1 MHQQADFVDQ
11 CFEANKEIAEVENT
25 QISGL
30 TLQRFLSKQQPVLY
44 SAFCTT
50 MVGHKNPRTDKL
62 IYRLDHVGPDAMQQ
76 LVSRDTSQ
84 ILRPTATFN
93 IKDSYTAM
101 KIIHTFAKDPDGS
114 HVADYITM
122 VTKCIWIAR
131 AMTGRGDIPRE
142 LDDFYNSVT
151 EGKLET
157 TSNFMESLSQDDGE
171 ATNFLF
177 YLEKMERL
185 SKWKQKDRWIALL
198 PKFTAD
204 ANSYC
209 VAQRKYAKVTLQDL
223 VLRFKKPIIQG
234 RDHDGADLQ
243 FFKHTENEETKPYWL
258 FYSPVAPIAENV
270 IDPHRLVSTPT
281 FLNLY
286 KIVANIK
293 LKRDLDK
300 LLRFSW
306 MKRSW
311 NAMCTILVLHDPL
324 TGQHTD
330 WIQKQTLR
338 FWSSLKAKDF
348 NKSPD
353 LMQFF
358 LEELSVRKIK
368 IPKEL
373 CMVFVKFLI
382 NCDDAITPVPEL
394 GVRPTE
400 DEVDERHKQI
410 LHREIREGGPSLE
423 DQMEER
429 RVQLARF
436 PIEEPKEDSGVILPI
451 LFLGLGIFLFSR

>member
-1 MHQQADFVDQ
+1 
-11 CFEANKEIAEVENT
+11 
-25 QISGL
+25 
-30 TLQRFLSKQQPVLY
+30 
-44 SAFCTT
+44 
-50 MVGHKNPRTDKL
+50 
-62 IYRLDHVGPDAMQQ
+62 
-76 LVSRDTSQ
+76 
-84 ILRPTATFN
+84 
-93 IKDSYTAM
+93 
-101 KIIHTFAKDPDGS
+101 
-114 HVADYITM
+114 
-122 VTKCIWIAR
+122 
-131 AMTGRGDIPRE
+131 
-142 LDDFYNSVT
+142 
-151 EGKLET
+151 
-157 TSNFMESLSQDDGE
+157 
-171 ATNFLF
+171 
-177 YLEKMERL
+177 
-185 SKWKQKDRWIALL
+185 
-198 PKFTAD
+198 
-204 ANSYC
+204 
-209 VAQRKYAKVTLQDL
+209 
-223 VLRFKKPIIQG
+223 
-234 RDHDGADLQ
+234 
-243 FFKHTENEETKPYWL
+243 
-258 FYSPVAPIAENV
+258 
-270 IDPHRLVSTPT
+270 
-281 FLNLY
+281 
-286 KIVANIK
+286 
-293 LKRDLDK
+293 
-300 LLRFSW
+300 
-306 MKRSW
+306 
-311 NAMCTILVLHDPL
+311 MCTILVLHDPL

-451 LFLGLGIFLFSR
+451 LFLGLGIFLLSR